1 MTRTRER
8 RFVCPETA
16 RRDAGDRARASIGR
30 GGAKTDIRR
39 WRVSARA
46 RGAREGARRRARA
59 PTTGGRQNVAR
70 AAVERRVVERRA
82 RTTARRR
89 RERSTRA
96 TRASDARAS
105 DARRATREATNGD
118 RIEARARGLTFLGD
132 DGDDDDARDARLRR
146 RRRRSTA
153 TIVSAL
159 DVEVDDDGRGARAV
173 ERARRWVP
181 MAQVRAKEHQGIVV
195 SAVVLPVHGARVSG
209 EEEDGIATRE

>member
-1 MTRTRER
+1 MALA
-8 RFVCPETA
+8 FETGRGDA
-16 RRDAGDRARASIGR
+16 MEGIDFEKNAAWCDADHSGEAFDRALEDGGEDATCALGVLRRDVARVAGDLEIWFGYSSNFRDVDANEKKAAKKAAKRFATLSAV
-30 GGAKTDIRR
+30 GG
-39 WRVSARA
+39 
-46 RGAREGARRRARA
+46 
-59 PTTGGRQNVAR
+59 
-70 AAVERRVVERRA
+70 
-82 RTTARRR
+82 
-89 RERSTRA
+89 
-96 TRASDARAS
+96 DA
-105 DARRATREATNGD
+105 
-118 RIEARARGLTFLGD
+118 D

-209 EEEDGIATRE
+209 EEEDGITTRE

>member
-1 MTRTRER
+1 
-8 RFVCPETA
+8 V
-16 RRDAGDRARASIGR
+16 RAREA
-30 GGAKTDIRR
+30 
-39 WRVSARA
+39 
-46 RGAREGARRRARA
+46 RARA
-59 PTTGGRQNVAR
+59 PGDAR
-70 AAVERRVVERRA
+70 ARDDGRTTDRRARGGGASRRRATRADDGEATAGAIDARDARERRA
-82 RTTARRR
+82 R
-89 RERSTRA
+89 E
-96 TRASDARAS
+96 
-105 DARRATREATNGD
+105 RRATRDARRTTNGD

>member
-1 MTRTRER
+1 MRPLIKCTFYHFFLNFAFPDPSPRTDDSDAR
-8 RFVCPETA
+8 TA
-16 RRDAGDRARASIGR
+16 IRLPGDRAPGR
-30 GGAKTDIRR
+30 RR
-39 WRVSARA
+39 SRA
-46 RGAREGARRRARA
+46 RDVLSSARRRAR
-59 PTTGGRQNVAR
+59 GGGASRRRATRADDGEATAGAIDAR
-70 AAVERRVVERRA
+70 DARERRA
-82 RTTARRR
+82 R
-89 RERSTRA
+89 E
-96 TRASDARAS
+96 
-105 DARRATREATNGD
+105 RRATRDARRATNGD

>member
-1 MTRTRER
+1 M
-8 RFVCPETA
+8 
-16 RRDAGDRARASIGR
+16 
-30 GGAKTDIRR
+30 
-39 WRVSARA
+39 
-46 RGAREGARRRARA
+46 
-59 PTTGGRQNVAR
+59 
-70 AAVERRVVERRA
+70 
-82 RTTARRR
+82 
-89 RERSTRA
+89 
-96 TRASDARAS
+96 
-105 DARRATREATNGD
+105 
-118 RIEARARGLTFLGD
+118 TFLGD